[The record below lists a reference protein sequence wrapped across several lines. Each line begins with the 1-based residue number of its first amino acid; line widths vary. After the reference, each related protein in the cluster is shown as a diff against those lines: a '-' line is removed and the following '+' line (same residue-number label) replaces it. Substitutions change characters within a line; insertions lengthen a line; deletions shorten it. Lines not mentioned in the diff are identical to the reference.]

1 MAELAF
7 RKNFTLQLPSSFVDM
22 KADEMEYID
31 GGMSGTDFAL
41 GVLATVV
48 GNAIGRY
55 VTLTM
60 VRTALTALGG
70 WVANTFYSVAVWAAF
85 NPVAAGAVLVGIASA
100 VGGYVAW
107 RYYH

>member
-7 RKNFTLQLPSSFVDM
+7 RKSFTLELPSNFVDM
-22 KADEMEYID
+22 NANEMEYID

-41 GVLATVV
+41 GVLAGIV
-48 GNAIGRY
+48 GNVISKY
-55 VTLTM
+55 VTVAM

-100 VGGYVAW
+100 VGGYIAW